1 MKKHKKITMALAV
14 ATSSLMSVTPDVHAE
29 ESADIGDW
37 DIDAAVLYYTES
49 DRVSAFEP
57 VISAKKQ
64 IDTDE
69 SISLKL
75 TLDSLTGPSAN
86 GAVPS
91 INPQTFTKP
100 SGNNGYTTSANE
112 TPLDDTFKDTRI
124 AFNASWEQALTRMTR
139 LTLGGNISNEY
150 DYLSLGLS
158 AVVAHDIN
166 QRNTTFT
173 TGVSFAN
180 DTIDPEGGLPI
191 AFGVMQP
198 SGTLQPRQ
206 TDSDDKTIF
215 DVLFGVTQI
224 IDKDSLFQVNY
235 SYSQADGYLTDPFK
249 VISVVDGVTGL
260 PIIEDATTNLSQVV
274 YENRPDSRAKHSVF
288 TQYKRNIIGDVL
300 DVSYRYMFD
309 DWDINSHTL
318 DFRYR
323 LKTSETTF
331 WQPHLRYYQQSEA
344 DFFRPYFISGQHP
357 GEGTDNVYATS
368 DYRLG
373 EMTTYTVGLEYGEK
387 YHDHGWSI
395 SGEFYL
401 QSISEPTKKVGQLV
415 QQELYPDV
423 DAFMLRFSYD
433 F

>member
-1 MKKHKKITMALAV
+1 MKHKKITMALTTA
-14 ATSSLMSVTPDVHAE
+14 ACSLFNATPDVQAD
-29 ESADIGDW
+29 ESADLGEW
-37 DIDAAVLYYTES
+37 DINAAVLYYTES
-49 DRVSAFEP
+49 ERVSAFEP

-64 IDTDE
+64 IDSDE

-100 SGNNGYTTSANE
+100 SGNSSYTAPANE
-112 TPLDDTFKDTRI
+112 APLDDTFKDTRV
-124 AFNASWEQALTRMTR
+124 AFSASWEQALSRMTR
-139 LTLGGNISNEY
+139 MTLGGNLSKEY
-150 DYLSLGLS
+150 DYLSLGTS
-158 AVVAHDIN
+158 VMFAHDIN
-166 QRNTTFT
+166 QRNTTLNA
-173 TGVSFAN
+173 GVSFAH
-180 DTIDPEGGLPI
+180 DTIEPEGDIPTP
-191 AFGVMQP
+191 FGIMQP
-198 SGTLQPRQ
+198 TGTTQPRL
-206 TDSDDKTIF
+206 TGTDDKTLI
-215 DVLFGVTQI
+215 DVLLGVIQVV
-224 IDKDSLFQVNY
+224 DKDSLFQVNY

-249 VISVVDGVTGL
+249 VISIVDGATGL

-274 YENRPDSRAKHSVF
+274 FENRPDSRTKHSLY
-288 TQYKRNIIGDVL
+288 TQYKRNIIGDVM

-309 DWDINSHTL
+309 DWEITSHTL

-344 DFFRPYFISGQHP
+344 EFFRPYFVSGQQP
-357 GEGTDNVYATS
+357 GVGADNVYATS

-373 EMTTYTVGLEYGEK
+373 EMTTYTIGLEYGEK

-395 SGEFYL
+395 AAEYYL
-401 QSISEPTKKVGQLV
+401 QSVTEPSVKVGQLA
-415 QQELYPDV
+415 QQELFPDV
-423 DAFMLRFSYD
+423 DAFMLRFNYD